1 MGTEQDELR
10 ITIRFPRQVAEAVK
24 HLAAEDDRS
33 INSEVVHA
41 VREYVARRR
50 RQLREREQRA

>member
-1 MGTEQDELR
+1 
-10 ITIRFPRQVAEAVK
+10 VAEAVK

-41 VREYVARRR
+41 VREYVARRQR
-50 RQLREREQRA
+50 RPRGRMESEQRP